1 MDFMPR
7 RPRIDKDGKVILKAD
22 GEPEMTRG
30 TERLLIG
37 SNGSIYLTLDHY
49 HTFILLI
56 DQREMMSYTSKYPGL
71 FKAPLFIRESGY
83 WQNHMAPYLEV
94 EGWAVIVVDCAGVT
108 SIQEFAYRLVESI
121 DNGYPYPEGFNLRW
135 ASEEAC
141 LIRNRDMRQGLFILY
156 KNFEDILVLDNRKLT
171 ACVNIIETMD
181 EYYSVRPSFGNGLY
195 QVLFGYGVEISQESL
210 PHVKE
215 FFEDNIVVAASDV
228 KYPWDGAEKFKK
240 TFFPN
245 GFPDP
250 RYEDGSWVMDPD
262 EYPEST
268 SYVGDNKEDLSK

>member
-1 MDFMPR
+1 
-7 RPRIDKDGKVILKAD
+7 
-22 GEPEMTRG
+22 
-30 TERLLIG
+30 
-37 SNGSIYLTLDHY
+37 
-49 HTFILLI
+49 
-56 DQREMMSYTSKYPGL
+56 MMSYTSKYPDL

-83 WQNHMAPYLEV
+83 WQNHMVPYLEV

-121 DNGYPYPEGFNLRW
+121 DSGYSYPEGFDLRW

-141 LIRNRDMRQGLFILY
+141 LIRNRDMRQGLFVLY
-156 KNFEDILVLDNRKLT
+156 KNFEDLLVLDHRKLT

-195 QVLFGYGVEISQESL
+195 QVLFGYGFEISQESL
-210 PHVKE
+210 PQVKE
-215 FFEDNIVVAASDV
+215 FFADNIVVAASDV

-268 SYVGDNKEDLSK
+268 SYVEDNEEDSSK